1 MFCPQC
7 GAANTD
13 NPAQCSQCG
22 TALQPLQAYVPPQ
35 AAQPPPQA
43 PGAIPQQAYTG
54 EPIPNYLWQS
64 IVCTVLGL
72 MCCLS
77 LPFGIVAIVF
87 STQVN
92 SKLAYGDIVGAK
104 DSSNKAKIFCW
115 VSIGIFGVIGL
126 VYMLFIILG
135 IAGSLIPNTH

>member
-7 GAANTD
+7 GAANAE
-13 NPAQCSQCG
+13 NAAQCTQCG
-22 TALQPLQAYVPPQ
+22 TPLQALQPYTPPPSPQPGAVPPQ
-35 AAQPPPQA
+35 P
-43 PGAIPQQAYTG
+43 YVG

-92 SKLAYGDIVGAK
+92 SKLAYGDIAGAK
-104 DSSNKAKIFCW
+104 DASNKAKIFCW
-115 VSIGIFGVIGL
+115 VSIGIFGAIGL
-126 VYMLFIILG
+126 VYIVFLVLG
-135 IAGSLIPNTH
+135 VAGSMMPNVH

>member
-7 GAANTD
+7 GAAN
-13 NPAQCSQCG
+13 AESASQCAQCG
-22 TALQPLQAYVPPQ
+22 TPLQPVQAYAPPPPPPPG
-35 AAQPPPQA
+35 AVQPPP
-43 PGAIPQQAYTG
+43 YTG

-72 MCCLS
+72 VCCLS

-92 SKLAYGDIVGAK
+92 SKLAYGDLVGAK
-104 DSSNKAKIFCW
+104 DSSNKARIFCW

-126 VYMLFIILG
+126 VYMVFMILG
-135 IAGSLIPNTH
+135 IAGSMMPNIH

>member
-7 GAANTD
+7 GAANAD
-13 NPAQCSQCG
+13 NAPQCNQCG
-22 TALQPLQAYVPPQ
+22 TPLQPLQAYVPPQ
-35 AAQPPPQA
+35 PVPSPQA
-43 PGAIPQQAYTG
+43 PGAVPSQPYAG
-54 EPIPNYLWQS
+54 DPIPNYLWQS

-115 VSIGIFGVIGL
+115 VSIGIFGVIGI

-135 IAGSLIPNTH
+135 LAGSLIPNTH

>member
-7 GAANTD
+7 GAANAD
-13 NPAQCSQCG
+13 NTAQCTQCG
-22 TALQPLQAYVPPQ
+22 TPLQPVQAYVPPPP
-35 AAQPPPQA
+35 APSTGPAGVPPP
-43 PGAIPQQAYTG
+43 PYTG

-92 SKLAYGDIVGAK
+92 SKLAYGDIAGAK

-115 VSIGIFGVIGL
+115 ISIGIFGVVGI
-126 VYMLFIILG
+126 VYMLFVILG
-135 IAGSLIPNTH
+135 VVGSMIPNAH

>member
-7 GAANTD
+7 GAANPD
-13 NPAQCSQCG
+13 NATQCSQCG
-22 TALQPLQAYVPPQ
+22 TAMQPVQGYVPP
-35 AAQPPPQA
+35 APQA
-43 PGAIPQQAYTG
+43 PYPGQAPQPPQPYTG
-54 EPIPNYLWQS
+54 EPIPNYLWQA

-92 SKLAYGDIVGAK
+92 SKLAYGDLAGAK
-104 DSSNKAKIFCW
+104 DASNKAKIFCW
-115 VSIGIFGVIGL
+115 VSIGIFGVVGVL
-126 VYMLFIILG
+126 YMMLMILG
-135 IAGSLIPNTH
+135 VAGSMIPGNH